1 MAVAVIMP
9 RQGNTVESCIITEW
23 KKKVGDPVAVGD
35 ILFAYET
42 DKAAFECEAETAGTL
57 LKVLFEEGDDVPVL
71 ENVCVIGQPGED
83 PDAALSGAAP
93 AAAPA
98 AGAAAPA
105 AAAPAA
111 AAGDCQPVIMPRQG
125 NTVESCVITEW
136 HKAVGDQV
144 NVGDQ
149 LFSYET
155 DKAAFDAEAEV
166 AGTLLAIFYEEGSD
180 VPVLDNVCV
189 IGTPGANPE
198 VFRPGAEVPAAA
210 PAAAAPVAEAAP
222 AAELAEAP
230 VVVGDLKIS
239 PRAKKL
245 AEDKK
250 ADLSKV
256 VPTGPDGRVIERDV
270 QKLIDE
276 GKLIGATAAA
286 PAAATAAVVELGVP
300 CDDSYTE
307 PMSNIR
313 KVIAKSMVASL
324 STMAQL
330 THNLSY
336 DATEVKAAR
345 ALFKAKGEPFGM
357 EKISINDIIMYV
369 VARTLMQPEHKA
381 LNANLI
387 DDGKTMKY
395 FRGVNLGMAVDTD
408 RGLMVPTI
416 FNADKMTLKQ
426 LSDTAKKLA
435 KDCKEGKISPDYL
448 SGASFTVSNI
458 GSLGIE
464 SFTPVVNPPQT
475 GILGVCAMKDAFRM
489 NNGQIEVYPSMN
501 LSLSYDHRALDGTPA
516 SKFLRDLKTNLENFT
531 LMLAKG

>member
-23 KKKVGDPVAVGD
+23 KKKVGDSVAVGD

-71 ENVCVIGQPGED
+71 ENVCVIGNPGEN
-83 PDAALSGAAP
+83 PDDALSGAAAP
-93 AAAPA
+93 AAAPT
-98 AGAAAPA
+98 AAASS

-125 NTVESCVITEW
+125 NTVESCVITEFF
-136 HKAVGDQV
+136 KSVGDTV
-144 NVGDQ
+144 NVGDK
-149 LFSYET
+149 LFAYET
-155 DKAAFDAEAEV
+155 DKAAFECESEI
-166 AGTLLAIFYEEGSD
+166 AGTLLAVFYGEGDD

-189 IGTPGANPE
+189 IGAPGANPE
-198 VFRPGAEVPAAA
+198 VFRPGAEVPAASVAAA
-210 PAAAAPVAEAAP
+210 PAAVESAP
-222 AAELAEAP
+222 AAELSEAP
-230 VVVGDLKIS
+230 EVVGNLRIS
-239 PRAKKL
+239 PRARKL
-245 AEDKK
+245 AEDRK

-276 GKLIGATAAA
+276 GKLIGAAVAAAPVAAA
-286 PAAATAAVVELGVP
+286 PAELGAP

-324 STMAQL
+324 SNMAQL

-345 ALFKAKGEPFGM
+345 AMFKAKGEPFGM
-357 EKISINDIIMYV
+357 DKISINDIIMYV
-369 VARTLMQPEHKA
+369 VARTLTQPEHRA

-435 KDCKEGKISPDYL
+435 KECKEGKISPDYL
-448 SGASFTVSNI
+448 TGASFTVSNI

-464 SFTPVVNPPQT
+464 SFTPVINPPQT

-489 NNGQIEVYPSMN
+489 VNGQIEVYPSMN

-516 SKFLRDLKTNLENFT
+516 SKFLRDLKNNLENFT
-531 LMLAKG
+531 LILARG